1 MQFKKLHLSAVRFI
15 CYFICFTV
23 FLWNGWPKC
32 LQEPNIYDVHLTWRM
47 RNIDHAV
54 VLSWIKRKIYS
65 STYIK
70 VHAKWNI
77 ILQFIFYFNLLG
89 AVFWIILEKQFL
101 CPKKSGIS
109 RFPLLVLPNHFGI
122 WTTKK
127 IIHIT
132 RLFYNSNLRIK
143 SYHLLTEIDLVFYHH
158 LYQFTQL

>member
-1 MQFKKLHLSAVRFI
+1 MQFKKLHLSTVRFI

-77 ILQFIFYFNLLG
+77 RLQFIFYFNLLG

-101 CPKKSGIS
+101 CPKKVA
-109 RFPLLVLPNHFGI
+109 F
-122 WTTKK
+122 
-127 IIHIT
+127 
-132 RLFYNSNLRIK
+132 
-143 SYHLLTEIDLVFYHH
+143 LVF
-158 LYQFTQL
+158 LYRCYLTILVFEPLKRSYILQDYFTIQTWGSRVIIY